1 MLPWHPSGVAAGQ
14 YSGRRRRRYF
24 VVGKPLLCC
33 IVLVERCVEVW
44 GLLFSVMFDA
54 KFWMKKSVLHF
65 SSFETRIGRMN
76 SKVIICDFD

>member
-1 MLPWHPSGVAAGQ
+1 MAAGQ

-54 KFWMKKSVLHF
+54 KFWMKKSV
-65 SSFETRIGRMN
+65 ERGRQNDNNKMTG
-76 SKVIICDFD
+76 VRD